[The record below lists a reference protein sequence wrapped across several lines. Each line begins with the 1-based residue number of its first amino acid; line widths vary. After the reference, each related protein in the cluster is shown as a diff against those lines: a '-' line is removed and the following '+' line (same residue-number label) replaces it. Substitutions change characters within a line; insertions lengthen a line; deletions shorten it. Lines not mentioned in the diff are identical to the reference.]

1 MRLRETRALASLVVL
16 LAVLG
21 AAGCQSLFRQF
32 EYEEEIYVKLN
43 GQATMVVNASI
54 PALIALRGFKL
65 DASPNAAV
73 DRERIRALYDSP
85 VTHAR
90 VGTVWRRNGRRYVQ
104 IRIDVDDIRR
114 LSEAQ
119 PFNWSTYQFASDTQ
133 TDGEIYHYTQTMR
146 DVAGTPP
153 PGVNWDGS
161 ELVAVRLHL
170 PSRIEFH
177 NASHGVER
185 GNILSW
191 EQSLRERLQGKPIQI
206 DVRMQAQSILYRTLT
221 VFGLA
226 LTAALAVMGG
236 IVVWVRNKGRAATV

>member
-1 MRLRETRALASLVVL
+1 MRLRETRTLASLVL

-21 AAGCQSLFRQF
+21 AAGCQSLFRQY

-43 GQATMVVNASI
+43 GQATMIVNASI
-54 PALIALRGFKL
+54 PALIALRGFEL
-65 DASPNAAV
+65 DASPNALV
-73 DRERIRALYDSP
+73 DREQIRALYDSP

-90 VGTVWRRNGRRYVQ
+90 IGSVWRRHGRRYVQ
-104 IRIDVDDIRR
+104 IRMDVDDIRR
-114 LSEAQ
+114 LSEAR
-119 PFNWSTYQFASDTQ
+119 PFNWSTYQFAPDTQ
-133 TDGEIYHYTQTMR
+133 TDGEIFYHFTQTMR
-146 DVAGTPP
+146 DVAGTAPP
-153 PGVNWDGS
+153 SVNWDGS

-170 PSRIEFH
+170 PSRIKWN
-177 NASHGVER
+177 NAPHGVER

-226 LTAALAVMGG
+226 LAAALAVMGG
-236 IVVWVRNKGRAATV
+236 VVAWVRKKGRAATA

>member
-1 MRLRETRALASLVVL
+1 MRLRETRALASLVL
-16 LAVLG
+16 LAMLG
-21 AAGCQSLFRQF
+21 AAGCQSLFRQY

-43 GQATMVVNASI
+43 GQATMIVNASI

-65 DASPNAAV
+65 DASPNVVV
-73 DRERIRALYDSP
+73 DREQIRALYESP

-90 VGTVWRRNGRRYVQ
+90 IGSVWRRNGRRFVQ
-104 IRIDVDDIRR
+104 IRMDVDDIRR
-114 LSEAQ
+114 LSDAR
-119 PFNWSTYQFASDTQ
+119 PFNWSTYQFDPDTQ
-133 TDGEIYHYTQTMR
+133 TDGEIFYHFTQTMR
-146 DVAGTPP
+146 DVAGTLP

-177 NASHGVER
+177 NAPHGVER

-191 EQSLRERLQGKPIQI
+191 EQSLRERLLGKPIQI

-226 LTAALAVMGG
+226 LAAALAVMGG
-236 IVVWVRNKGRAATV
+236 VVVWVRKKGRAATV